1 MSKIQWLLL
10 TLAVVVAGYLVLAYA
25 VLPMAWRHYE
35 HQKKLDGLPMVTAT
49 PNGIPGDAINI
60 GLVGESK
67 DIICAMLAAGW
78 YAADP
83 ITLKSSL
90 EISGSVLLDRPYVHA
105 PVSPLFYLGRPQD
118 FAFEKPDGRSAD
130 RRHHVR
136 FWMVLKEGDEQ
147 RPVWLGA
154 ATFDR
159 GVGLS
164 HYTGQVTHHIAPDID
179 LDRALIE
186 TDLQAAGML
195 SARYEVTGVGPTL
208 LGRNGGGD
216 SYFTDGD
223 VWMLRLVEQCRKR
236 TEPPEQLPSSTLVQ
250 FKNTIWSSAAALY
263 RGVSR

>member
-1 MSKIQWLLL
+1 
-10 TLAVVVAGYLVLAYA
+10 
-25 VLPMAWRHYE
+25 
-35 HQKKLDGLPMVTAT
+35 
-49 PNGIPGDAINI
+49 
-60 GLVGESK
+60 
-67 DIICAMLAAGW
+67 
-78 YAADP
+78 
-83 ITLKSSL
+83 
-90 EISGSVLLDRPYVHA
+90 
-105 PVSPLFYLGRPQD
+105 
-118 FAFEKPDGRSAD
+118 
-130 RRHHVR
+130 
-136 FWMVLKEGDEQ
+136 MVLKEGDEQ

-263 RGVSR
+263 RGMSR